1 LDIDHGTYPFVTSSN
16 TLPSAASSGSGMS
29 TKDIGY
35 ILGIV
40 KAYTTRVGSGP
51 FPSEL
56 SNSIGQKLG
65 QIGNEFGT
73 VTGRQRRCG
82 WFDSVITRHSME
94 VAGIDGIALTK
105 LDVLDSFKE
114 IKICIGYKLYNKKM
128 KYFLPLIIALSLL
141 INPVNTYAEEL
152 ILAGGCFWC
161 LEHDL
166 ESLKGINFVQSGYSG
181 GDLQNP
187 TYENHEGH
195 QEVVLVNYDSKLVT
209 LPEILRLYFRN
220 IDPLDGKGQFCDR
233 GDSYRPV
240 IFFKDETEET
250 DAKNSILSASN
261 ELRVPLEKI
270 SVELKSKGKFWLA
283 EEYHQDFAE
292 RNELKYKFYR
302 FSCGR
307 DQRLDKLWGDNA
319 RSLNLWTE

>member
-1 LDIDHGTYPFVTSSN
+1 
-16 TLPSAASSGSGMS
+16 
-29 TKDIGY
+29 
-35 ILGIV
+35 
-40 KAYTTRVGSGP
+40 
-51 FPSEL
+51 
-56 SNSIGQKLG
+56 
-65 QIGNEFGT
+65 
-73 VTGRQRRCG
+73 
-82 WFDSVITRHSME
+82 
-94 VAGIDGIALTK
+94 
-105 LDVLDSFKE
+105 
-114 IKICIGYKLYNKKM
+114 M
-128 KYFLPLIIALSLL
+128 KYFLPLIIVLSIL
-141 INPVNTYAEEL
+141 INPLYTFAEEL

-181 GDLQNP
+181 GALQNP

-195 QEVVLVNYDSKLVT
+195 QEVVLVNYDSQLVS
-209 LPEILRLYFRN
+209 LSEILRLYLRN

-240 IFFKDETEET
+240 IFYKDLIEQNNAEN
-250 DAKNSILSASN
+250 ALFSASN
-261 ELRVPLEKI
+261 ELGVPLEKI
-270 SVELKSKGKFWLA
+270 SVELKSKGQFWLA

-319 RSLNLWTE
+319 RSTKLWKE